1 MKFLRALLVLV
12 LLCAAAWFVLRAPFG
27 PSGETFVSIP
37 SGTSTAGIAQRL
49 HAAGIIR
56 SAFAFELLRKYRG
69 TSLKAGEYRFDHPA
83 PLPEI
88 YARIARGDVYT
99 RPVVIP
105 EGFNLFDIAQAVQNA
120 GLAPA
125 PVFLAAARANTQL
138 IADLDP
144 HATSLEGFLF
154 PDTYRFSPHATPA
167 QMLTAMVR
175 RFRQEIYRAY
185 FDGQPAPHMD
195 EETRAYAIYQA
206 GVRGDIERIVTLAS
220 LIEKEVHIDA
230 ERPLV
235 AGVFTNRLALNM
247 PLATDPAVIYAALLA
262 NRWRGT
268 IYQSDLQFDSPY
280 NTYRHPGLPPGPI
293 CNPGLAALRAA
304 LHPTQTDFLYFV
316 ADANGTTRFSATLAE
331 HNAQVAAYRQSLHP

>member
-1 MKFLRALLVLV
+1 MKFLRALLVLI
-12 LLCAAAWFVLRAPFG
+12 LLCAATAWFVLRAPFG
-27 PSGETFVSIP
+27 PSGEIFVSIP

-99 RPVVIP
+99 RAVVIP

-175 RFRQEIYRAY
+175 RFRQQAAAL
-185 FDGQPAPHMD
+185 GLPADP
-195 EETRAYAIYQA
+195 T
-206 GVRGDIERIVTLAS
+206 RIVTMAS